1 MQRAGEEKVI
11 GTGQVLLNYSPP
23 LPLPPSPL
31 PCQSPEVIAM
41 PPRWKNFSLLESL
54 SRCSKAA
61 VALTLTASAIV
72 LGSKPT
78 QAEGSRTLYPAGAT
92 GSRAS
97 LEWRGPA
104 AGRWISLLEFRTLL
118 KVYARAGEYIFLG
131 SSTVGVGQGDIRV
144 YNPGLVTG
152 AVGSETIPANPSFS
166 CQAQRTNTG
175 TANQGQILTRAQ
187 ELAGP
192 NPAAGGYV
200 PCFYQAPVSG
210 VYDVAMFG
218 PNGPNNATIGV
229 LTGTIDPVQTDANQ
243 GTSVAA
249 WDVTVRSDLTSTIDL
264 TGRLFTYYVA
274 LFTGANNRPINSS
287 LYTLTTDGFLYQ
299 TDLNGL
305 DPNGFVLFG
314 NRVGFLQPDGRTP
327 LNHDIVATGTGDPAN
342 LLTTPAGGVTAALP
356 EFPIFFNR
364 PDPEAQSAIDPP
376 PPGIPGATD
385 RPSIPLIPPIPQ
397 LTNFSFTGTVADNT
411 STFNTGGTFNYT
423 ANIEHTYQIVISRD
437 GVNFDPTNPNNRV
450 LRGILPAGTQ
460 TVAWDGTDNSGNPF
474 PVGRNYQARM
484 RLETGNYHFP
494 LLDIENSPNGGPQ
507 LTLLNAPGGACPFF
521 TSCTAAFYDDRGYRT
536 SSGTPVG
543 TPNQPLQNAP
553 PLPYS
558 GAPGPFGPFDSRNNQ
573 RIFAGFGDTKGLDVW
588 TLFPGNELTT
598 PLNIVRANPD
608 LSIQKRSVGNFLVGQ
623 QGTYTLRVRNAPR
636 GGPTTEPITVTDTIP
651 TGLTFVSATGTNWT
665 CSAAGQSLT
674 CTYNGPALAPGEFAP
689 TITLRVNV
697 TSAAA
702 PGVTNTATVA
712 TAGDTND
719 RNNTDSNNTP
729 VLLPPAINKSVRF
742 LRDND
747 NSGTATVGD
756 DIQYSIIVQNPSN
769 NSVPLT
775 NVVISDLVSNQLQ
788 VLRDSANPISVNSGF
803 SLASTLPSTS
813 FNGTNSLVTFTQPGT
828 LAPGAAVTLTF
839 NARVLPGAASPV
851 SNQASVDFQGNN
863 GTPILSDASDTNNP
877 TQPGSGVNPGNP
889 SPIESGGNVN
899 QPNDSNTDPTIIN
912 LVSPVSPTGTKSV
925 RLVTDTD
932 NSGSLTTGDVLE
944 YTVTYTNSTSS
955 SIGNFLVT
963 DPIDSSKLSFVS
975 GSYSF
980 SVVNGSATTNGTTT
994 VTANPNYN
1002 GTTDTNLT
1010 NPTTRGEL
1018 GAGGGKVII
1027 KFRAIVIAP
1036 AGTQVSNQASAASNG
1051 LINPSLT
1058 DALQNPGDLP
1068 QGLDDGINQ
1077 GNLPAT
1083 GDDDPTLLTPVGAS
1097 PSSLRLVKRITNVTR
1112 GGVPISGIDFSSY
1125 VDDPAD
1131 PNDNQQIWSQFLP
1144 VGVSRVSSEFS
1155 LQSGDEVEYTV
1166 YYISDGGSAVTDV
1179 KVCDAIPAGTT
1190 FFADSFGSGS
1200 GILLNQA
1207 GTDTPQTNASDA
1219 DQGTFFSPLNP
1230 VTAPCTDTNNPNGS
1244 VFLQLGN
1251 VPNTSP
1257 SNVGFIRFRVRIN

>member
-1 MQRAGEEKVI
+1 
-11 GTGQVLLNYSPP
+11 
-23 LPLPPSPL
+23 
-31 PCQSPEVIAM
+31 M
-41 PPRWKNFSLLESL
+41 PPRWKNFSLIESL
-54 SRCSKAA
+54 SRCSQVA

-72 LGSKPT
+72 LTGKPA
-78 QAEGSRTLYPAGAT
+78 QAEGSRSLYPAGAT

-97 LEWRGPA
+97 LEWRNSA
-104 AGRWISLLEFRTLL
+104 DQRWVGRLEFRTLL
-118 KVYARAGEYIFLG
+118 KVYVRAGESIYLG
-131 SSTVGVGQGDIRV
+131 SSAVGVGQGDIRV

-152 AVGSETIPANPSFS
+152 AVGTESIPAIPSFS
-166 CQAQRTNTG
+166 CATQQPG
-175 TANQGQILTRAQ
+175 LGQITTRAQ

-192 NPAAGGYV
+192 SSATNPGGYV
-200 PCFYQAPVSG
+200 PCVYTATQTG
-210 VYDVAMFG
+210 IYDVVFFG
-218 PNGPNNATIGV
+218 PAGGNAFTSGA
-229 LTGTIDPVQTDANQ
+229 LTGEINTVQTDANQ
-243 GTSVAA
+243 GSGVAA
-249 WDVTVRSDLTSTIDL
+249 WDVTVRSNPNSPDL
-264 TGRLFTYYVA
+264 TGRLFTYYAA
-274 LFTGANNRPINSS
+274 LFTGANGRPVNST

-299 TDLNGL
+299 TNLAGI

-314 NRVGFLQPDGRTP
+314 NRVGFLDPDNTTP
-327 LNHDIVATGTGDPAN
+327 LNHDVVDAGTGSNPD
-342 LLTTPAGGVTAALP
+342 LLTAPLGNVTAASP

-385 RPSIPLIPPIPQ
+385 RTSIPLSPTIPTVSN
-397 LTNFSFTGTVADNT
+397 LSFTGTAGGNN
-411 STFNTGGTFNYT
+411 STFNTGGTFSYT
-423 ANIEHTYQIVISRD
+423 ASGEHTFEIVISRD
-437 GVNFDPTNPNNRV
+437 GVNFDATNPNNRV
-450 LRGILPAGTQ
+450 IRALGPAGTQ
-460 TVAWDGTDNSGNPF
+460 TVAWDGRDNSGQPF
-474 PVGRNYQARM
+474 PVGRNYQARI
-484 RLETGNYHFP
+484 EIQTGNYHFP
-494 LLDIENSPNGGPQ
+494 LLDIENSAGGPAFI
-507 LTLLNAPGGACPFF
+507 LLNPPGACPYFS
-521 TSCTAAFYDDRGYRT
+521 TCSGAFYDDRGYRT
-536 SSGTPVG
+536 TNGTLVG
-543 TPNQPLQNAP
+543 TPGQVLPGVEP
-553 PLPYS
+553 PDLPYS
-558 GAPGPFGPFDSRNNQ
+558 GAPGPFQAYDSTNLQ
-573 RIFAGFGDTKGLDVW
+573 RSFGTVSPNSFNGFGDKKGLDFW
-588 TLFPGNELTT
+588 TFIPGNVLTT

-608 LSIQKRSVGNFLVGQ
+608 LSIQKRSVGNFIVGQ

-665 CSAAGQSLT
+665 CSAAGQALT
-674 CTYNGPALAPGEFAP
+674 CTYNGPALAPGAFAP

-712 TAGDTND
+712 TLGDTNPN
-719 RNNTDSNNTP
+719 NNTDTNNTP
-729 VLLPPAINKSVRF
+729 VLVPPAINKSVRF

-747 NSGTATVGD
+747 SSGTATIGD

-769 NSVPLT
+769 NSVALT
-775 NVVISDLVSNQLQ
+775 NVVISDIISNQLQ

-803 SLASTLPSTS
+803 SLASTLPGTS
-813 FNGTNSLVTFTQPGT
+813 FNGTNSLVTFTEPGT

-863 GTPILSDASDTNNP
+863 GTPILSDASDTTNP

-889 SPIESGGNVN
+889 SPIDTGGNVN

-932 NSGSLTTGDVLE
+932 SSGSLTTGDVVE
-944 YTVTYTNSTSS
+944 FTVTYTNSTSS
-955 SIGNFLVT
+955 SIGDFLVT
-963 DPIDSSKLSFVS
+963 DALDASKLSLVS

-980 SVVNGSATTNGTTT
+980 SAVNGSAPSNGTTT

-1002 GTTDTNLT
+1002 GTTDPNLT
-1010 NPTTRGEL
+1010 NPTTRGAL

-1027 KFRAIVIAP
+1027 KFRAEVTAS
-1036 AGTQVSNQASAASNG
+1036 AGTQVSNQASALSNG
-1051 LINPSLT
+1051 AVSPSLS

-1068 QGLDDGINQ
+1068 QALDDGINQ
-1077 GNLPAT
+1077 GNLADT

-1112 GGVPISGIDFSSY
+1112 GGVPISAIDFSSY

-1144 VGVSRVSSEFS
+1144 VGVSRVSSEFL

-1166 YYISDGGSAVTDV
+1166 YYISDGGSAATDV

-1190 FFADSFGSGS
+1190 FFPDSFGSGS
-1200 GILLNQA
+1200 GIVLNQT

-1257 SNVGFIRFRVRIN
+1257 NNVGFVRFRVRIN